1 MIGKI
6 LLSLQNKWIG
16 LLHHVCNDHEWTG
29 GQCDHGEMTED
40 GGHPPWFDR
49 RDKDFVTL
57 QKIILEPILLE
68 SFKYY
73 VKFSYQVY
81 KGRRQLAAVDW
92 NYHINRPISLK
103 DSGEAQH
110 TRKYN

>member
-1 MIGKI
+1 MIGNI

-16 LLHHVCNDHEWTG
+16 LLHHVCNDDEWTG

-73 VKFSYQVY
+73 VKFRYVQLVIKCIIGKNSYALRSNPFS
-81 KGRRQLAAVDW
+81 GR
-92 NYHINRPISLK
+92 
-103 DSGEAQH
+103 
-110 TRKYN
+110 

>member
-1 MIGKI
+1 MIGNI
-6 LLSLQNKWIG
+6 LLSLHNKWLG

-29 GQCDHGEMTED
+29 GQCDHEEVTED

-73 VKFSYQVY
+73 VKFRYV
-81 KGRRQLAAVDW
+81 QLVIKMHNWQKFITVA
-92 NYHINRPISLK
+92 L
-103 DSGEAQH
+103 
-110 TRKYN
+110 